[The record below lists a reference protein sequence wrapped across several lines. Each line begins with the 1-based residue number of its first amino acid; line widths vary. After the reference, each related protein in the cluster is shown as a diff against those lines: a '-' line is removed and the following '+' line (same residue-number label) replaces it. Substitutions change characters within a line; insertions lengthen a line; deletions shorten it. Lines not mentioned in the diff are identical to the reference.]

1 MVRKTYLKMVCCLQ
15 TDCFVCKAEGSRCL
29 LWPRR
34 RMFPRGYVF
43 SHKDGQSQHLF
54 QHILPHSVSQQ
65 RRIEAHLNVTKWV
78 DIVHYVLWI
87 NLISV
92 ILSSFIGP
100 AMNVPRLI
108 PTYQWTPV
116 EQADVSFSPN
126 AVKGSNRKWAALWH
140 LEHVTTNHWNSCRHH
155 LYFNQWGVLS
165 SLPQTKCYLL
175 CQAKERLSRSEWPE
189 ETVLWISR
197 SSQPACKKCQLYL
210 PTGNWT
216 SVKQGI
222 V

>member
-92 ILSSFIGP
+92 ILSLASLVQRWMFL
-100 AMNVPRLI
+100 VWFQLI
-108 PTYQWTPV
+108 SGLQWNKLMFLSVQMLLKEATES
-116 EQADVSFSPN
+116 EQHSGILN
-126 AVKGSNRKWAALWH
+126 TW
-140 LEHVTTNHWNSCRHH
+140 
-155 LYFNQWGVLS
+155 
-165 SLPQTKCYLL
+165 PQTTGIHVVIIC
-175 CQAKERLSRSEWPE
+175 
-189 ETVLWISR
+189 ISINGV
-197 SSQPACKKCQLYL
+197 C
-210 PTGNWT
+210 
-216 SVKQGI
+216 
-222 V
+222 